1 MKIKNFPN
9 FRQTYEYDCGA
20 QALQSVLAYYGI
32 DIRSEKIM
40 KLAGTSKTGT
50 PIKNIKKIAEKFGL
64 KTKMSEM
71 SILDVKKYIDKKI
84 PVILL
89 LQAWTEKK
97 NIDWV
102 NDWRNGHYAVA
113 IGYDSKKIY
122 FEDPSSIFRTF
133 LTYSELEKRWHDKVS
148 NNKYIN
154 YGVAIYGKNPSYN
167 PEKLIHMD

>member
-40 KLAGTSKTGT
+40 KLVGTSKSGT
-50 PIKNIKKIAEKFGL
+50 PIKNIKKISEKFGL
-64 KTKMSEM
+64 KTNMSEM
-71 SILDVKKYIDKKI
+71 TIGQVKKYIDKKI

-89 LQAWTEKK
+89 LQAWSEK
-97 NIDWV
+97 NNVDWK
-102 NDWRNGHYAVA
+102 NDWKDGHYAVA
-113 IGYDSKKIY
+113 IGYDKKGVL

-133 LTYSELEKRWHDKVS
+133 LTYGELEKRWHDKVS

-154 YGVAIYGKNPSYN
+154 YGLAIYGKKPAYN